1 MTTSNKR
8 VALLLGVSIVLA
20 PVCVSAQVRDTGAI
34 RQKVRAEKP
43 KLEKFQGEV
52 LQMTRLAITV
62 RQRGQPAVVRT
73 FTFDEKLAGEMATLV
88 DRNHAFQ
95 HGDRVEIHFRAGSDT
110 AVRIKGKP
118 SPPRGGI
125 R

>member
-1 MTTSNKR
+1 M
-8 VALLLGVSIVLA
+8 LLCFLLAAVSLA
-20 PVCVSAQVRDTGAI
+20 AQVRDTKAV
-34 RQKVRAEKP
+34 QQNVRAEKP

-62 RQRGQPAVVRT
+62 RQRGNPALVRT
-73 FTFDEKLAGEMATLV
+73 FTFDEKLAGQMAALV

-95 HGDRVEIHFRAGSDT
+95 HGDRVEIHFRPGTDT